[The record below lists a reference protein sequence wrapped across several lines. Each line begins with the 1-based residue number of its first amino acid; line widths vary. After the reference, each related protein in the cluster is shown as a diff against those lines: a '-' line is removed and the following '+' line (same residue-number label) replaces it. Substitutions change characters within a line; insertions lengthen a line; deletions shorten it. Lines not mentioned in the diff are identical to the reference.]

1 MKVKESIDIEMQ
13 NNDMMI
19 FDSENDRL
27 IEINEIGK
35 IIIEMIK
42 NDTNTTLSD
51 IAKRIENEYDC
62 KNENV
67 IDDINEFVL
76 QMTDLGIIT

>member
-19 FDSENDRL
+19 FDSENDCL

-35 IIIEMIK
+35 IIIEMIMH
-42 NDTNTTLSD
+42 DTNTTLSD
-51 IAKRIENEYDC
+51 IAERIQNEYDC

>member
-13 NNDMMI
+13 DNDMMI